1 MITMLLGGL
10 WHGAAWTFIVWGLL
24 HGLFLLLERGVRRLA
39 DTRSLGP
46 VGVIKPLGWCMTL
59 IAVVTAWVV
68 FRADDLGSA
77 VAMVTTMFSV
87 SSFALADLANIDFE
101 DWWSAAIFAALLGQQ
116 LITRDRPLQAMLKQL
131 PWPLL
136 GGMLGA
142 MLFLIST
149 TTGQSN
155 AFIYFQ
161 F

>member
-1 MITMLLGGL
+1 
-10 WHGAAWTFIVWGLL
+10 
-24 HGLFLLLERGVRRLA
+24 
-39 DTRSLGP
+39 
-46 VGVIKPLGWCMTL
+46 MTL

-87 SSFALADLANIDFE
+87 STFALADLANIDFE
-101 DWWSAAIFAALLGQQ
+101 AWWSAAIFAALLGQQ